1 MIGRLRLFLAL
12 IFGLVGWY
20 AIVIATDYMLVS
32 AGDLP
37 PGVRYATLGMVE
49 LIFGGAIIW
58 LALRIARLSLSD
70 AGLVRTQLKPD
81 TFIGVGIGL
90 AFAAMQFLV
99 IIPATGGAERSDLVA
114 NAAQIGE
121 TYAGLSGILTL
132 ALLGS
137 TSEELLFRGLLLFG
151 LAKLCGGGT
160 GGRVISTVLVTI
172 LFALSHGYQGWAGII
187 DTGFYGGLLMS
198 LLYWWRGM
206 RLAAPIAAHATWN
219 LIAATVIF
227 MAY

>member
-1 MIGRLRLFLAL
+1 MTRHVRLFLAL
-12 IFGLVGWY
+12 IFGIVGWY
-20 AIVIATDYMLVS
+20 AVAITTDYMLVS
-32 AGDLP
+32 AAPLP
-37 PGVRYATLGMVE
+37 PGVRYAALGVAE

-58 LALRIARLSLSD
+58 LALRFARLRLADIGLGRTHLRSD
-70 AGLVRTQLKPD
+70 TL
-81 TFIGVGIGL
+81 IGVGIGL
-90 AFAAMQFLV
+90 AFAAVQFLV
-99 IIPATGGAERSDLVA
+99 IIPATGGADRSDLVA

-121 TYAGLSGILTL
+121 SYAGLFGILIL
-132 ALLGS
+132 ALFGS

-151 LAKLCGGGT
+151 LAKLCGGGA
-160 GGRVISTVLVTI
+160 GGKTISTVLVTI

-198 LLYWWRGM
+198 LLYWWRGV

-227 MAY
+227 VAY

>member
-1 MIGRLRLFLAL
+1 MTGSLRLALAL

-20 AIVIATDYMLVS
+20 AIVVAADYMLVS
-32 AGDLP
+32 AGELP
-37 PGVRYATLGMVE
+37 PGVRYTALGLVQ
-49 LIFGGAIIW
+49 LVFGGAIIW
-58 LALRIARLSLSD
+58 LALRFARLRLTD
-70 AGLVRTQLKPD
+70 AGLVRTELKSD
-81 TFIGVGIGL
+81 TLVGIGIGFT
-90 AFAAMQFLV
+90 FAAVQFLL
-99 IIPATGGAERSDLVA
+99 IIPATGGAARSDVVA

-121 TYAGLSGILTL
+121 TYAGFSGILIL

-160 GGRVISTVLVTI
+160 AGKIVSTIVVTT

-227 MAY
+227 VAY